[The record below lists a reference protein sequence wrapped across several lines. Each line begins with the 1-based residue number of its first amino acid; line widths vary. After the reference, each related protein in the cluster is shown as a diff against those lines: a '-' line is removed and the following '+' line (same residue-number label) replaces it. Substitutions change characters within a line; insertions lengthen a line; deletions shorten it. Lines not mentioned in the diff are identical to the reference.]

1 MGNNIDHDK
10 VELRGSSISYFTG
23 KMENYFRLKDI
34 PYRLESMVFPGEEER
49 NKKVLG
55 ISQMPTVQ
63 LPDGRWMTDSTK
75 MIEWFEGEYPGNPI
89 IPNDPVQ
96 AFVCILLEDWADEW
110 WWRPAMHYRW
120 FYEEGARF
128 ASGHLAREVMGGL
141 HLPLFVKRAMLR
153 RRQRNGYTRGD
164 GIGPE
169 AVAGVEADVSAL
181 FSQLEVIFS
190 KRPFLLGDRPT
201 LADIGFS
208 GPFFRHFALDP
219 IPLQLLRHTAPNTL
233 EWVMRL
239 WNSSPSSNGGALVD
253 GVPDD
258 IRALLTHTA
267 RGYLPYL
274 NANVEAVR
282 RGDSHFTA
290 TVDGVTYQ
298 GARSSQYRVWCL
310 DELRMH
316 YRRLQESEAESEVG
330 VSDLERLLKDTGIWE
345 PLWAQDDLPLLKDQE
360 SRLPFWADSKMTK
373 VNE

>member
-1 MGNNIDHDK
+1 MGNNIDHDI

-23 KMENYFRLKDI
+23 KMENYLRLKGI

-55 ISQMPTVQ
+55 LSQMPTVR
-63 LPDGRWMTDSTK
+63 LPDGRWMTDTTA
-75 MIEWFEGEYPGNPI
+75 MIEWFEGEYPDNPVV
-89 IPNDPVQ
+89 PDDPIH
-96 AFVCILLEDWADEW
+96 AFICFLLEDWADEW

-128 ASGHLAREVMGGL
+128 ASGHLAREVMDGL

-169 AVAGVEADVSAL
+169 AVAGVEADVAAL

-190 KRPFLLGDRPT
+190 KRRFLLGNRPT

-233 EWVMRL
+233 EWVMR
-239 WNSSPSSNGGALVD
+239 
-253 GVPDD
+253 
-258 IRALLTHTA
+258 
-267 RGYLPYL
+267 
-274 NANVEAVR
+274 
-282 RGDSHFTA
+282 
-290 TVDGVTYQ
+290 
-298 GARSSQYRVWCL
+298 
-310 DELRMH
+310 
-316 YRRLQESEAESEVG
+316 
-330 VSDLERLLKDTGIWE
+330 
-345 PLWAQDDLPLLKDQE
+345 
-360 SRLPFWADSKMTK
+360 
-373 VNE
+373 